1 MRNKVIEYKNSM
13 IDLFAVKYSVTEFE
27 ARKLIREYDFNNV
40 LKSCNYI
47 ALHDDPEI
55 WVDAIY
61 KWANGEREIVEM

>member
-1 MRNKVIEYKNSM
+1 MKDRVNDYKNSM
-13 IDLFAVKYSVTEFE
+13 INIFAIKYGITEFV
-27 ARKLIREYDFNNV
+27 ARKWIREFDFNNV

-61 KWANGEREIVEM
+61 QWINESSLIEM